1 VRGASGLSQG
11 TRVAG
16 NDDERSR
23 RKKTVSL
30 PLLHV
35 QGKEKGEQCRSK
47 RHCSAPFFFFKYETA
62 SFRIKRVVSFK
73 KKRRQNASISKSALN
88 YLLFISIASLSIS

>member
-1 VRGASGLSQG
+1 MSFKTTLFC
-11 TRVAG
+11 TFFL
-16 NDDERSR
+16 N
-23 RKKTVSL
+23 KKI
-30 PLLHV
+30 
-35 QGKEKGEQCRSK
+35 
-47 RHCSAPFFFFKYETA
+47 YETA